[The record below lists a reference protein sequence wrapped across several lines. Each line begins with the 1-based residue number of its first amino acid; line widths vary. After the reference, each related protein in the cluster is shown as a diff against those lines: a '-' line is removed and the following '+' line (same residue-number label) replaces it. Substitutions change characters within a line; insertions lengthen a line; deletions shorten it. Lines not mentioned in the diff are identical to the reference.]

1 MAWVGLREEGG
12 EAAGKLTEVKSVYL
26 QLKKVGKVWG
36 PMTEPLCLGLTVLE
50 PSMGC

>member
-50 PSMGC
+50 SSMGC